1 MFQKLRTDLTRK
13 LRLIRLLMINADG
26 LITESG
32 ISYYTRNSALND
44 GHEIRALKELG
55 VEIVA
60 FSTKGSEEF
69 YPIISR
75 LGIESFHR
83 AVSQKSVLY
92 YRLKV
97 KHSISDDEI
106 AFIGGDFSDLSIIE
120 RVSFPVATADAPL
133 EVRSRSY
140 YVTYG
145 VGEEA
150 VREVAKLIL
159 RAKNHS
165 NGLSE

>member
-13 LRLIRLLMINADG
+13 LKAIKLLIINADG
-26 LITESG
+26 FLTESG
-32 ISYYTRNSALND
+32 VSYYMQNSSLND
-44 GHEIRALKELG
+44 GHEIRVLKKLG
-55 VEIVA
+55 VESVA
-60 FSTKGSEEF
+60 FSTKESGALS
-69 YPIISR
+69 PIISR
-75 LGIESFHR
+75 LGIELLHQ

-92 YRLKV
+92 SKLKI

-133 EVRSRSY
+133 EVKSKSY

-159 RAKNHS
+159 KAKDYS
-165 NGLSE
+165 NRLSR